1 MTTSTRLRLRSA
13 FTLIEALV
21 ATALAS
27 IVTIALLASYS
38 MTTRGFSAAG
48 NYSDMEREAR
58 LTLDNLTR
66 DLRQG
71 TGLTAF
77 ASSDITI
84 AVATNF
90 SSSGAVTGAKT
101 VRYYRGSGANT
112 NYLYR
117 ADGSVTGRMASSVY
131 SINFIAYD
139 RNLNT
144 NSIQPSDTKLVQ
156 VDLTLKKFTI
166 DNPNTEQILSARV
179 VLRNKVLP

>member
-1 MTTSTRLRLRSA
+1 MTTFTRHSAGSYRSA

-58 LTLDNLTR
+58 LAMDNLTR

-71 TGLTAF
+71 TGLTAY

-90 SSSGAVTGAKT
+90 SSSGSVTGSKT
-101 VRYYRGSGANT
+101 VRYYRGSGAN
-112 NYLYR
+112 
-117 ADGSVTGRMASSVY
+117 S
-131 SINFIAYD
+131 
-139 RNLNT
+139 
-144 NSIQPSDTKLVQ
+144 
-156 VDLTLKKFTI
+156 
-166 DNPNTEQILSARV
+166 
-179 VLRNKVLP
+179 